1 MSSPRFD
8 FQILIF
14 CKNHS
19 NMLVNDDMAKKME
32 IEEEMG
38 YEEDNS
44 MNNQYEKIIP
54 FVIFLLALFLFFKI
68 IEPMITIFL
77 GGILITY
84 MFYPLYKIIKKRISN
99 QPISIILT
107 MLVIVI
113 ILLLPFSYIVFEVTQ
128 QGFEFYNSLSSNI
141 AKGALFGLGCTSA
154 DSKIC
159 FIINNIEKFSAQS
172 LSTMG
177 FDKHLQKLL
186 QYLEDILTNYFIK
199 VPLAILNG
207 GFILFI
213 SYFLFKDGEK
223 MTQKIIDW
231 LPIRKKTIEKL
242 MDQFE
247 KVTYAVVF
255 GSLFVALAQGV
266 AAVIG
271 FYVFGVPL
279 PIFWG
284 VLTAFFALIPP
295 VGTAI
300 IWVPTSLYMVL
311 TGYFTNDYITL
322 SKGIGLFIY
331 GVLILSTIDNI
342 LRIKMIQA
350 KANIHPIIVI
360 TGVIG
365 GVNLFGVIGLFLG
378 PILLPLLIT
387 YFDTFRERKDS

>member
-8 FQILIF
+8 FQIIIF

-19 NMLVNDDMAKKME
+19 NMLLNDDMVKKME

-38 YEEDNS
+38 HEEES
-44 MNNQYEKIIP
+44 SVNNQYEKIMP
-54 FVIFLLALFLFFKI
+54 FIIFLMALFLFFKI

-77 GGILITY
+77 GSILITY
-84 MFYPLYKIIKKRISN
+84 LFYPFYKRVRKRISN
-99 QPISIILT
+99 QSISIILT

-159 FIINNIEKFSAQS
+159 FLINNIEKFSAQS

-186 QYLEDILTNYFIK
+186 QYLEEILTNYFIK

-207 GFILFI
+207 GFILLI

-223 MTQKIIDW
+223 MKQKIIDW
-231 LPIRKKTIEKL
+231 LPIRKKTIKRL
-242 MDQFE
+242 IDQLE

-255 GSLFVALAQGV
+255 GQLFVALTQGFV
-266 AAVIG
+266 AIIG

-284 VLTAFFALIPP
+284 VLTAFFALVPP

-300 IWVPTSLYMVL
+300 IWVPASLYMVL

-322 SKGIGLFIY
+322 SKGIGLFVY
-331 GVLILSTIDNI
+331 GVLILNTIDNV
-342 LRIKMIQA
+342 LRVKIMQA
-350 KANIHPIIVI
+350 KADLHPIIVI
-360 TGVIG
+360 VGVIG
-365 GVNLFGVIGLFLG
+365 GVNLFGAIGLFLG

-387 YFDTFRERKDS
+387 YFETFRERKDS